1 MAILKIYNDIQTEN
15 EKNVARFWG
24 DAEGVCFKDID
35 EFCESIAAN
44 DNTIDIRLHCDGGS
58 VQEGWAIYDRL
69 RATGKTITATV
80 EGKAASMA
88 TIILLAAPKESRR
101 AYENAQ
107 LLVHNPWVCP
117 WALGDS
123 VNADDLQRYAD
134 DLRREQTRMLDLY
147 VERCECDRAEM
158 QALMNEDKFIDVSRA
173 KELGLISHVIPPA
186 SAKHNAAA
194 HPTNNKFNNQ
204 NQKSKMAKEQKKVE
218 VGQSWLDRLL
228 AKAGFAGKRIEE
240 VAFGMDLNTADGG
253 TLTVE
258 REEGEPQVG
267 DKATPDG
274 EHVMPDGSTIVVAD
288 GVITEIKPADGGT
301 GDEGGDGKKGEQDDG
316 SGDETVEQLKQ
327 RIEELEEENKQL
339 KEQLTDAQKNAKT
352 KEDLRILN
360 AVTMAG
366 GEKAL
371 AKLSSNYKPQSRK
384 TDGSNASRGAEG
396 KTSAMREEIEARRN
410 GTYKKENKNNK

>member
-15 EKNVARFWG
+15 EKNVARLWG

-35 EFCESIAAN
+35 EFCESIAA
-44 DNTIDIRLHCDGGS
+44 DDDTIDIRLHCDGGS

-88 TIILLAAPKESRR
+88 TIILLAAPKESRS

-134 DLRREQTRMLDLY
+134 DLRREQDRMVNLY
-147 VERCECDRAEM
+147 VERCGCNSEEI

-186 SAKHNAAA
+186 SAKHNVA

-204 NQKSKMAKEQKKVE
+204 NQKSKMGKEQKKVE
-218 VGQSWLDRLL
+218 VGQNWLDRLL

-258 REEGEPQVG
+258 REEGAPQVG

-288 GVITEIKPADGGT
+288 GVITEIKPADDGT
-301 GDEGGDGKKGEQDDG
+301 GEEGGNGKKGEQDDG
-316 SGDETVEQLKQ
+316 SGEETVEQLQQ
-327 RIEELEEENKQL
+327 RIEELEEEIEQL

-360 AVTMAG
+360 AVKMAG

-371 AKLSSNYKPQSRK
+371 AKLSSNYKPQSRRA
-384 TDGSNASRGAEG
+384 DGSNASRGAEG
-396 KTSAMREEIEARRN
+396 KTSAMREEIEARKN
-410 GTYKKENKNNK
+410 GTYKKGGKQ

>member
-35 EFCESIAAN
+35 EFCESIAA
-44 DNTIDIRLHCDGGS
+44 DDDTIDIRLHCDGGS

-88 TIILLAAPKESRR
+88 TIILLAAPKESRS

-186 SAKHNAAA
+186 SAKHNAA

-240 VAFGMDLNTADGG
+240 VAFGMDLNTADGE

-258 REEGEPQVG
+258 REEGAPQVG

-274 EHVMPDGSTIVVAD
+274 EHVMPDGSTIVVVD

-301 GDEGGDGKKGEQDDG
+301 GEEGGDGKKGEQGDG

-327 RIEELEEENKQL
+327 RIEELEEENEKL

-384 TDGSNASRGAEG
+384 ADGSNASRGAEG
-396 KTSAMREEIEARRN
+396 KTSAMREEIEARKN
-410 GTYKKENKNNK
+410 GTYKKGGKQ